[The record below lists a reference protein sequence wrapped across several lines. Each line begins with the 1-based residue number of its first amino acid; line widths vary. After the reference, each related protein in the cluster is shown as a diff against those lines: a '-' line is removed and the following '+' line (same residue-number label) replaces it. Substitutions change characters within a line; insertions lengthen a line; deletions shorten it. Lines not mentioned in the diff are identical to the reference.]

1 MRAWRW
7 IPVVLVFTLHL
18 AGCGEKEENLGAPEP
33 EQLDLALD
41 FYVNPDHAGA
51 LHRRSRRATSSGPDW
66 K

>member
-18 AGCGEKEENLGAPEP
+18 AGCGEKENLGAPEP

-41 FYVNPDHAGA
+41 STSTPITRGSTPG
-51 LHRRSRRATSSGPDW
+51 SRRATSSEPDW